1 MPVLELPE
9 TDEISDG
16 DSVEID
22 FSTGKVEDIDS
33 GKTYSFAPLPQRL
46 LDMLLDI
53 RIGLVA
59 QLEQEKNR
67 RGEE

>member
-46 LDMLLDI
+46 LDMLAAG
-53 RIGLVA
+53 GLVA